1 MGKTITTRSFLFLLT
16 ISLFSCQS
24 KEEQLIGH
32 WHEYEVGNPDY
43 MNCHKITDSTYSID
57 LESCGFSAKRGIEIQ
72 KDEIAI
78 DGNYFFTN
86 DFSINNNKLIVNDSI
101 YWIKQKDNEQTF
113 ISDFSAGLLVKIHPF
128 ETNTTEFDYD
138 YDYEDYNHGYE
149 IHIYIGKLKKD
160 TLNSYKENNI
170 REYCIQLNERISNL
184 KDIRSFL
191 IDGSHYDKKLKV
203 LLHTDKNTPKDLLQ
217 QIELEIM
224 NSGFQQD
231 QIYYQTV
238 NTQKRVSGFNR
249 ICL

>member
-1 MGKTITTRSFLFLLT
+1 MGKTIITRSFLFLLT

-43 MNCHKITDSTYSID
+43 ISCHKITDSTYSID

-113 ISDFSAGLLVKIHPF
+113 ISDFSAGLLVNIHPF
-128 ETNTTEFDYD
+128 ETNTTEFDYKKKTK
-138 YDYEDYNHGYE
+138 HLE
-149 IHIYIGKLKKD
+149 ILIYIGTLKKS
-160 TLNSYKENNI
+160 TLTSYKEYSSNKH
-170 REYCIQLNERISNL
+170 YVQLNEKISNVN
-184 KDIRSFL
+184 DIKSFL
-191 IDGSHYDKKLKV
+191 DYGAHYDKQIKV
-203 LLHTDKNTPKDLLQ
+203 LLHTDKDTPKAFLD
-217 QIELEIM
+217 QIENEILNCGYKRNQIFYLTM
-224 NSGFQQD
+224 NSK
-231 QIYYQTV
+231 
-238 NTQKRVSGFNR
+238 KRMYGYNKR
-249 ICL
+249 E

>member
-1 MGKTITTRSFLFLLT
+1 MGKTIKTRSFLFLLT

-32 WHEYEVGNPDY
+32 WHEYEIGNPDY
-43 MNCHKITDSTYSID
+43 INCHKITDSTYSLD
-57 LESCGFSAKRGIEIQ
+57 LETCGFSIKRGVEIQ

-78 DGNYFFTN
+78 DVNYFFTN
-86 DFSINNNKLIVNDSI
+86 DFSIKNNKLIVNDSI
-101 YWIKQKDNEQTF
+101 YWIKQEDNEQIF
-113 ISDFSAGLLVKIHPF
+113 IADFSAGLLVNIHPF

-138 YDYEDYNHGYE
+138 YKDYNHGYN

-160 TLNSYKENNI
+160 TLKSYEEK
-170 REYCIQLNERISNL
+170 YCIQLNDDIYKL
-184 KDIRSFL
+184 KDIRNFIITESP
-191 IDGSHYDKKLKV
+191 HYHDFDKDVKI

-231 QIYYQTV
+231 EIYYQTV